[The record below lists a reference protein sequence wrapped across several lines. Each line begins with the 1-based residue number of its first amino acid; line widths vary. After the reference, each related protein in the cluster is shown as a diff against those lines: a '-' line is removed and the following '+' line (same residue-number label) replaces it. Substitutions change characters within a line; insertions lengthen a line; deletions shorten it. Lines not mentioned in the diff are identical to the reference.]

1 MINTE
6 ISFRDFKDS
15 DFASYQKLNNLYR
28 FDCKK
33 QNDKEYL
40 SKVENTGFL
49 MGGLVTKSYLKEV
62 IFSQCALVSG
72 EMAGIVRVEK
82 MTNKMASKKSKLSWL
97 GSNKLRNKFSEEKGW
112 LIGLVLVAPEFK
124 RKGIAKLLIKRIES
138 YAKKNNCEDLFSW
151 VATKLNN
158 MPSFRLHQE
167 MGFKVVAIYDAVES
181 FDILNYQSKL
191 FYKHIK

>member
-1 MINTE
+1 MINMK

-15 DFASYQKLNNLYR
+15 DDVSYQKLNKLYK

-33 QNDKEYL
+33 QDNKEYL
-40 SKVENTGFL
+40 LKVENTGFL
-49 MGGLVTKSYLKEV
+49 MGGPVTKSYLKEV
-62 IFSQCALVSG
+62 IFSQCAFING
-72 EMAGIVRVEK
+72 ELAGIVRVEK

-97 GSNKLRNKFSEEKGW
+97 GSEKLRNKFSEEKGW

-124 RKGIAKLLIKRIES
+124 RKGIGKLLIKRIES

-151 VATKLNN
+151 VATKPNN
-158 MPSFRLHQE
+158 MPSFRLHQK
-167 MGFKVVAIYDAVES
+167 MGFKVIAIYDAEES